1 MRLLGAHADWPFYA
15 LTSQGA
21 EKCDKKAIL
30 CLDYLSW
37 GVGMIPT
44 QAAVALFILSQEY
57 FLNIWG

>member
-21 EKCDKKAIL
+21 ENAIKRL
-30 CLDYLSW
+30 FLRLDYLSG

-44 QAAVALFILSQEY
+44 QAAVALFILSQE
-57 FLNIWG
+57 